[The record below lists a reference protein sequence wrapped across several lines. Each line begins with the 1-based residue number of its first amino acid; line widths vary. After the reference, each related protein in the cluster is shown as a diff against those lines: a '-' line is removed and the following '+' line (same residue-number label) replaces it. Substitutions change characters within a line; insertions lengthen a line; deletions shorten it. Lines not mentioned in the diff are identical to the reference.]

1 MNADDLRFFLAVRQA
16 GSIKGGARIL
26 KVDHSTV
33 SRRLQA
39 LEEALKASLFERTPE
54 GLVDTDLARA
64 IAPLAERVELLTREI
79 EDSANAASDARSGPV
94 RIAVSP
100 VVAQHFLIPR
110 LPQLRSSF
118 PDVTFDIVADI
129 APVNVLKR
137 EADIAI
143 RQRPEGSAPA
153 EPEALAMRVGN
164 FAYALYGSRDYVE
177 RHGRPERPVRSLAGH
192 EMIGSGDFGPGDPWN
207 AQLDEP
213 AAVAA
218 AIFPLMA
225 VTTAVIAGVGVGV
238 LGCLEADADPRLV
251 RLSDVL
257 GAYALWIVTSHA
269 VRNNPRVRAVKE
281 ALGEMIQAA
290 APELDGTGAMA
301 AR

>member
-16 GSIKGGARIL
+16 GSIKGGARML

-33 SRRLQA
+33 SRRLMA
-39 LEEALKASLFERTPE
+39 LEESLKVSLFERTPE
-54 GLVDTDLARA
+54 GLVDTELARV
-64 IAPLAERVELLTREI
+64 IAPLAERVDLLTREI
-79 EDSANAASDARSGPV
+79 EDAANAASDVRNGPV

-100 VVAQHFLIPR
+100 VVAHHFLLPR
-110 LPQLRSSF
+110 LPELRSLF
-118 PDVTFDIVADI
+118 PDVAFDIVADI

-143 RQRPEGSAPA
+143 RQRPEGKTPA
-153 EPEALAMRVGN
+153 EPEALAMKVGK
-164 FAYALYGSRDYVE
+164 FGYALYGSRAYVE

-192 EMIGSGDFGPGDPWN
+192 EMISSGALGPGDLWN
-207 AQLDEP
+207 AELDAP

-218 AIFPLMA
+218 SIYPLMA
-225 VTTAVIAGVGVGV
+225 VREAVIAGVGVAV

-257 GAYALWIVTSHA
+257 GAYTLWIVTSHA
-269 VRNNPRVRAVKE
+269 VRNNQRVRAVKE
-281 ALGEMIQAA
+281 ALVQMIQAA
-290 APELDGTGAMA
+290 APEFDGSGAT
-301 AR
+301 

>member
-33 SRRLQA
+33 SRRLLA
-39 LEEALKASLFERTPE
+39 LEEDLKSSLFERTPE

-79 EDSANAASDARSGPV
+79 EDAAHASSDERSGPV

-100 VVAQHFLIPR
+100 VVAHHFLIPR
-110 LPQLRSSF
+110 LPELRSSF
-118 PDVTFDIVADI
+118 PNVTFDIVADI
-129 APVNVLKR
+129 AAVNVLKR
-137 EADIAI
+137 EADIAM
-143 RQRPEGSAPA
+143 RQRPEGSPPA
-153 EPEALAMRVGN
+153 EPDALALRVGK
-164 FAYALYGSRDYVE
+164 FGYALYGSRGYVE

-192 EMIGSGDFGPGDPWN
+192 EMISSGNFGPGDSWN

-213 AAVAA
+213 ASVAA
-218 AIFPLMA
+218 SIYPLTA
-225 VTTAVIAGVGVGV
+225 VTTAVIAGVGLAV

-257 GAYALWIVTSHA
+257 GAYSLWIVTSHA
-269 VRNNPRVRAVKE
+269 VRNNPRVRSVKD
-281 ALGEMIQAA
+281 ALVGMIQAA
-290 APELDGTGAMA
+290 APEFDGSGVP
-301 AR
+301 